1 MAKITKGR
9 VLADLTDVDEVV
21 VFLIGMRINRLHRVD
36 QWLPVFTAMP
46 KMVAELMRQP
56 DLGLLAQPRTFL
68 SGRTGVLVQYWKSFD
83 ALNAYARDADRAHL
97 PAWREFNR
105 RTRDNGAVGIYHE
118 TYRVPAD
125 RIETIYGNM
134 PTFGL
139 GAALGVKRPGQG
151 TQSAGA
157 RMGLTPD
164 DPAVE
169 PY

>member
-1 MAKITKGR
+1 MAKVTKGR
-9 VLADLTDVDEVV
+9 VMADLADVDEVV
-21 VFLIGMRINRLHRVD
+21 VFLIGMRINQLHKVN

-46 KMVAELMRQP
+46 KMINELMRQP
-56 DLGLLAQPRTFL
+56 ELGLLARPRTFL
-68 SGRTGVLVQYWKSFD
+68 SGRTGVLVQYWKSFE
-83 ALNAYARDADRAHL
+83 ALDAYARDADRAHL
-97 PAWREFNR
+97 PAWKEFNR

-139 GAALGVKRPGQG
+139 GAALGVKKPSRG
-151 TQSAGA
+151 TQSAAA
-157 RMGLTPD
+157 RMHLAED
-164 DPAVE
+164 EPAVE